1 MKMTSKF
8 TFLKLLH
15 SCTYIDVALCIFYF
29 NDSISENVVCIAP
42 LVKKMT
48 CTVKKCWPDKLSNS
62 HCSGILKKLSDINDS
77 PEEFLKSRSAWGTAQ
92 RQTENPEFMWQV
104 LLSQITVSNFSS
116 EEIST
121 FKICSSHEVFL

>member
-29 NDSISENVVCIAP
+29 NDSISDNLFCIAS